1 MMAGASLA
9 GLGPF
14 VAYFAL
20 GVVLTALFAA
30 IYMRLTAHDEIALIR
45 QGNLA
50 AALALGGNLA
60 GFAIPLDK
68 AISQASSIPDCI
80 VWAVVALVVQLLV
93 YLVVRTLVPGLS
105 ARIEENNVAVG
116 AFLAIA
122 AISGGM
128 LNAASMTLYPGA

>member
-14 VAYFAL
+14 AAYFAL
-20 GVVLTALFAA
+20 GIVLTALFAA

-80 VWAVVALVVQLLV
+80 VWAVVALIVQLLV
-93 YLVVRTLVPGLS
+93 YVAVRALVPGLS
-105 ARIEENNVAVG
+105 TRIEENNVAVG

-122 AISGGM
+122 AVSGGM

>member
-14 VAYFAL
+14 AAYFAL
-20 GVVLTALFAA
+20 GVVLTALFVA

-80 VWAVVALVVQLLV
+80 VWAVVALIVQLLV
-93 YLVVRTLVPGLS
+93 YVVVRTLVPGLS
-105 ARIEENNVAVG
+105 TKIEENNVAVG
-116 AFLAIA
+116 TFLAIT

>member
-80 VWAVVALVVQLLV
+80 VWAVVALIVQLLV
-93 YLVVRTLVPGLS
+93 YLAVRTLVPGLS
-105 ARIEENNVAVG
+105 AKIEENNVAVG
-116 AFLAIA
+116 AFLAIVS
-122 AISGGM
+122 ISGGM